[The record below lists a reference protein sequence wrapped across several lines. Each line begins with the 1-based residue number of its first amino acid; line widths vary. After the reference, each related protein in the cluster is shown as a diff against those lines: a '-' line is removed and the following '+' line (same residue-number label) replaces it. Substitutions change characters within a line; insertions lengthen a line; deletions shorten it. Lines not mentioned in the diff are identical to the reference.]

1 MFVSEGYVF
10 GLGCPILDI
19 RAIVDQDF
27 LDKHNL
33 PANGIFVADSS
44 HEDLYDDL
52 INSDFQVDYIAGGS
66 CQNSLRAIGW
76 ILGRNNSNCISYFG
90 TIGGDHFGKLMEK
103 QVISRLILITIF
115 SVYQFFGHQFFRINF
130 SIK

>member
-19 RAIVDQDF
+19 RASVDQDF

-76 ILGRNNSNCISYFG
+76 ILGRNNSNCVSYFG

-103 QVISRLILITIF
+103 QVINQLILI
-115 SVYQFFGHQFFRINF
+115 VNF
-130 SIK
+130 SIS